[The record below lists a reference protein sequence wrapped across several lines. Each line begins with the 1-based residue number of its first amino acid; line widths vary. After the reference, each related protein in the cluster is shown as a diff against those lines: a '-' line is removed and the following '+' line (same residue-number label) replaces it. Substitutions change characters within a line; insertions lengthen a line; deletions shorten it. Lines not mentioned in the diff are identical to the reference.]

1 MSAMASQ
8 ITGVSV
14 VCLTVYSGS
23 DQRKHPSSA
32 LLALVR
38 GIHRWPMNSPRKGPV
53 TRKMSPFDDGW
64 HYCLTVNGS
73 LVCLSEDDISQ
84 KRFFFGIGQNWHKA
98 NGNKLWCV
106 SGGHLD
112 PGMFSYVGGFNVF
125 DGLCVFVCVCVH
137 VFVCLAVCTYVC
149 MSVCLCLCVCVIGS
163 NITEKTLLDFDK
175 IFKIFLR

>member
-8 ITGVSV
+8 IIGVSV

-32 LLALVR
+32 SLALVR
-38 GIHRWPMNSPRKGPV
+38 GIHRWPTNSPRKGPV

-84 KRFFFGIGQNWHKA
+84 KRFFF
-98 NGNKLWCV
+98 
-106 SGGHLD
+106 SGSVRIDTRQMEINCGVFLAAIWTQECLATSAD
-112 PGMFSYVGGFNVF
+112 LMFLMDYVC
-125 DGLCVFVCVCVH
+125 LFVCVCM
-137 VFVCLAVCTYVC
+137 CLCVWLSVRMC
-149 MSVCLCLCVCVIGS
+149 VCLCLCVCVIGS

-175 IFKIFLR
+175 IFEIFLR